1 MYQVRFLDENP
12 ETEVNSR
19 DTPEFY
25 RLYQQAVLLCLR
37 EQGVLTQE
45 QFSWCV
51 ERLEA
56 GAGNK
61 ARVK

>member
-12 ETEVNSR
+12 EMEVNSQ
-19 DTPEFY
+19 DTPAFY
-25 RLYQQAVLLCLR
+25 QLYQQAVLICLR
-37 EQGVLTQE
+37 EQGVLTQD

-61 ARVK
+61 ARVQ